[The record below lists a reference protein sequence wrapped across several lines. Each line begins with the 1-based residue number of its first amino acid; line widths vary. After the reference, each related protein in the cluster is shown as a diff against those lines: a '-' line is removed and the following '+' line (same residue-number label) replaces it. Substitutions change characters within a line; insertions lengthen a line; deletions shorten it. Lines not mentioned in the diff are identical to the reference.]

1 MNNLMNDDAR
11 PVRWQ
16 RKAADFVNQIW
27 SQHDEGFVFLATRC
41 IGPNTSWK
49 DHVFEIGDNFE
60 DLVKHFSKFHR
71 DDYEHYFCPN
81 SFTKKQ
87 RLNRFALP
95 TPYSWVD
102 IDDANPDEFDP
113 SPSILWETSPKRFQ
127 GIWVGD
133 SKLNV
138 TDAERYS
145 KGLAYEH
152 GADRG
157 GWSVTKYLR
166 TPYTFNHKPKY
177 DRPTVKLITFDMS
190 PKSRGVVPITREDW
204 EKSDAPIIAV
214 RVNMPKDWKSVFNRY
229 KAKLHKRVHVL
240 IMSKRVYAFER
251 DRSKVIYEIIVDM
264 YRAGAKSHEIGA
276 VLWHNPY
283 FLSKHGKDIGKLNE
297 EISRVINK
305 AGGVL

>member
-1 MNNLMNDDAR
+1 MRNLVNDDAR

-27 SQHDEGFVFLATRC
+27 SQHDEGFAFLATRC
-41 IGPNTSWK
+41 IGPNTDWK
-49 DHVFEIGDNFE
+49 DHVFEIGDNYE

-71 DDYEHYFCPN
+71 NEYDHYFCPN

-87 RLNRFALP
+87 RLNSFALP

-102 IDDANPDEFDP
+102 IDDADPDEFDP

-127 GIWVGD
+127 GIWVGN
-133 SKLNV
+133 SKLDV

-177 DRPTVKLITFDMS
+177 DQPTVKLIAFDMS
-190 PKSRGVVPITREDW
+190 PKDQRKITIIPSGKGKFSKPFNPIGFPMSEDW
-204 EKSDAPIIAV
+204 KNV
-214 RVNMPKDWKSVFNRY
+214 LNRY
-229 KAKLHKRVHVL
+229 KSKLHPRVCTL
-240 IMSKRVYAFER
+240 IKSRHAYAFER
-251 DRSKVIYEIIVDM
+251 NRSKVIYEIVVDLHK
-264 YRAGAKSHEIGA
+264 AGACPDEIYS
-276 VLWHNPY
+276 VLCDNPY
-283 FLSKHGKDIGKLNE
+283 FISKHGQNADKIFG
-297 EISRVINK
+297 EISRITRKVDG
-305 AGGVL
+305 AS